1 MNEQVLS
8 DGVAR
13 QFLLGQLPPEE
24 QGRIEELAFQDPDTF
39 AFLQAAED
47 DLVDEFLY
55 NELSSDEKQ
64 LFTTNFLTKP
74 GRRQNVRIARALKQ
88 YLQEEDAPVP
98 EPVVVAAST
107 SQPSF
112 VQWFRLGALTAPL
125 VIAAILIAT
134 GAGIWIAIKMSKDDG
149 PQQAHLEPS
158 PTPTPSSSPAASP
171 QPSASPS
178 QIHEN
183 KPSPTPRQSTEP
195 VFAIALVPTANVRSE
210 SEVTKLTRQNGPISF
225 ELPVISVTPY
235 RSYHASLE
243 TDGRTIRTWSN
254 LKTRQLQS
262 GTGIQLTI
270 PPNQLAEAQRYRIVL
285 NGVAANGQT
294 QTVHNYHFELAQ

>member
-1 MNEQVLS
+1 MNEQVLN

-64 LFTTNFLTKP
+64 LFRTHFLTKP

-88 YLQEEDAPVP
+88 YLEEDDVPVV
-98 EPVVVAAST
+98 ETVVAADRRK
-107 SQPSF
+107 PSLF
-112 VQWFRLGALTAPL
+112 QWFRLGALTAPL
-125 VIAAILIAT
+125 VIAAILLTSSAV
-134 GAGIWIAIKMSKDDG
+134 IWVAVKMSKGDG
-149 PQQAHLEPS
+149 PQQAVLHPS
-158 PTPTPSSSPAASP
+158 PTPTPSSSPVASP
-171 QPSASPS
+171 LPSASPS
-178 QIHEN
+178 QTHEE

-195 VFAIALVPTANVRSE
+195 VFAIALVPTANVRSD
-210 SEVTKLTRQNGPISF
+210 SDVTKLVRQNGPISF

-235 RSYHASLE
+235 RSYQAVLE
-243 TDGRTIRTWSN
+243 TGGRTIRTWSN

-270 PPNQLAEAQRYRIVL
+270 QPGQLAGAQRYRIAL
-285 NGVAANGQT
+285 NGVSANGQT
-294 QTVHNYHFELAQ
+294 QTVHNYHFELSQ